1 MSADYRIERLRLP
14 PSLAGPGAE
23 EFLEFSRLTDA
34 VQRQTWGHED
44 RCSPPE
50 YRLRVWRD
58 SPYDETVLFFARA
71 GGRMAGRAWCRVSLK
86 EDLDRATVRAEV
98 LDEFSR
104 RGLGRALLEA
114 ALEEARRRGRTVVDA
129 FTEHPVRASD
139 PNDPHPNGS
148 HPNGSRPDGSG
159 APTAG
164 AEAVVPSTGTG
175 ALPAGERPVR
185 FARAAGFSLNQVVRF
200 SELDLAEHDG
210 GWPALAAAASS
221 KALAEYELMTWEGVP
236 PEHRAGMAELFA
248 RMSVDAPQ
256 GESRTDAA
264 VWDAERVA
272 ALERMLAEAGT
283 VPLYAAA
290 RHRATGRFAAYTS
303 LWVRRGKEAVADQDD
318 TLVASGHRG
327 RSLGMWVKLA
337 NLAQYRSKYPAAR
350 KVVTFNAEENAHMLA
365 INEAI
370 GFRPAGHDGEWYR
383 SLP

>member
-1 MSADYRIERLRLP
+1 MRSRAAGRSAARLAHMSADYRIERLRLP

-34 VQRQTWGHED
+34 VQRQIWGHED

-58 SPYDETVLFFARA
+58 SPYDETVLLFARA

-86 EDLDRATVRAEV
+86 EDRDRATVRAEV

-129 FTEHPVRASD
+129 FTEHPVPASRRTGVGETPAD
-139 PNDPHPNGS
+139 PG
-148 HPNGSRPDGSG
+148 
-159 APTAG
+159 
-164 AEAVVPSTGTG
+164 AVVPSTGTG
-175 ALPAGERPVR
+175 ALAAGERPVR

-200 SELDLAEHDG
+200 SELDLAAHDG
-210 GWPALAAAASS
+210 AWPALAAAASARAS
-221 KALAEYELMTWEGVP
+221 EEYELMTWEGVP

-272 ALERMLAEAGT
+272 ALDRMLAEAGT

-327 RSLGMWVKLA
+327 RSLGMWIKLA
-337 NLAQYRSKYPAAR
+337 NLAQYRAKYPAAR

>member
-1 MSADYRIERLRLP
+1 MSAGYRIERLRLP

-34 VQRQTWGHED
+34 VQRQIWGHED

-86 EDLDRATVRAEV
+86 EDLDRARVRAEV

-129 FTEHPVRASD
+129 FTEHPVPGR
-139 PNDPHPNGS
+139 PNGS
-148 HPNGSRPDGSG
+148 GPNGSARTGPGE
-159 APTAG
+159 PTAG

-175 ALPAGERPVR
+175 TLPAGERPVR

-210 GWPALAAAASS
+210 GWPALAAAASA
-221 KALAEYELMTWEGVP
+221 KASAEYELMTWEGVP
-236 PEHRAGMAELFA
+236 PEHRAGMAQLFA

-272 ALERMLAEAGT
+272 ALDRMLAEAGT

-290 RHRATGRFAAYTS
+290 RHRATGLFAAYTS
-303 LWVRRGKEAVADQDD
+303 LWVRRGKETVADQDD

-337 NLAQYRSKYPAAR
+337 NLAQYRAKYPAAR
-350 KVVTFNAEENAHMLA
+350 KVVTFNAEENAHMLD

>member
-1 MSADYRIERLRLP
+1 MSAGYRIERLRLP
-14 PSLAGPGAE
+14 SRLEGPEAE

-34 VQRQTWGHED
+34 VQRQIWGHED

-58 SPYDETVLFFARA
+58 SPYDQTALFFARA

-86 EDLDRATVRAEV
+86 EDLDRAMVRAEV
-98 LDEFSR
+98 LDDFSG
-104 RGLGRALLEA
+104 RGLGRALLDA
-114 ALEEARRRGRTVVDA
+114 ALEEARRRGRTVADA
-129 FTEHPVRASD
+129 FTEHPVPASG
-139 PNDPHPNGS
+139 PA
-148 HPNGSRPDGSG
+148 GSG
-159 APTAG
+159 GSP
-164 AEAVVPSTGTG
+164 AEDGAVVPSTGTG
-175 ALPAGERPVR
+175 ALRAAERPVR

-200 SELDLAEHDG
+200 SALDLAAHDG
-210 GWPALAAAASS
+210 GWPALAAAASA
-221 KALAEYELMTWEGVP
+221 KASAEYELMTWEGVP

-272 ALERMLAEAGT
+272 ALEAMLAEAGT
-283 VPLYAAA
+283 VPLYAVA
-290 RHRATGRFAAYTS
+290 RHRATGEFAAYTA
-303 LWVRRGKEAVADQDD
+303 LWVRRGKEDVADQDD
-318 TLVASGHRG
+318 TLVRAGHRG
-327 RSLGMWVKLA
+327 RSLGMWIKLA
-337 NLAQYRSKYPAAR
+337 NLAQYRARYPQAA

-383 SLP
+383 SLR